1 MGENIWV
8 ISIWLGIFFEKNVF
22 DDIEISDKINKNIY
36 FL

>member
-8 ISIWLGIFFEKNVF
+8 IWLGIFFEKNVF
-22 DDIEISDKINKNIY
+22 DDIEIIDKFNKNIY